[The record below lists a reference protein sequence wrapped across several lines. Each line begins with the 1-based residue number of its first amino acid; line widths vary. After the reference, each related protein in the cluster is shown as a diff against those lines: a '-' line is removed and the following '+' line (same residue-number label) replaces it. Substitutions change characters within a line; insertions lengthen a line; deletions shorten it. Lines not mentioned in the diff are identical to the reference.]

1 MELENAKKKL
11 GLRLKEIR
19 TARGMRQEDM
29 EKHGFSY
36 RYYGRMERG
45 LVNPTIET
53 LLRLC
58 EIFDITLPDLFAFAS
73 ESGNVSEDAEAVAMK
88 VAEVFRRGDLKKIAK
103 LKVFLEEIL

>member
-1 MELENAKKKL
+1 MHLNVKKKL

-29 EKHGFSY
+29 EAHGFSY

-45 LVNPTIET
+45 LVNPTVET

-58 EIFDITLPDLFAFAS
+58 DIFDITLVDLFAFAS
-73 ESGNVSEDAEAVAMK
+73 DARTASEDAEAVAMK
-88 VAEVFRRGDLKKIAK
+88 VTQVLKQGDAQKIAK

>member
-1 MELENAKKKL
+1 MELENAKKRL

-58 EIFDITLPDLFAFAS
+58 DIFDITLPDLFAFVS
-73 ESGNVSEDAEAVAMK
+73 DGTVSEDAEAVAMK
-88 VAEVFRRGDLKKIAK
+88 VAEVFKQGDPKKIAK

>member
-1 MELENAKKKL
+1 MELENAKKRL

-29 EKHGFSY
+29 EKHDFSY

-58 EIFDITLPDLFAFAS
+58 DIFGITLPDLFAFADADT
-73 ESGNVSEDAEAVAMK
+73 VSEDAEAVAMK
-88 VAEVFRRGDLKKIAK
+88 VAEVFKQGDPKKIAK

>member
-1 MELENAKKKL
+1 MNLGNAKKKL

-29 EKHGFSY
+29 ERHGFSY

-58 EIFDITLPDLFAFAS
+58 EIFNISLTDLFAFSSDA
-73 ESGNVSEDAEAVAMK
+73 ETVSEDAEVVAMK
-88 VAEVFRRGDLKKIAK
+88 LAEVFKQGDPKKIAK
-103 LKVFLEEIL
+103 LKVSIGMQN